1 MSMLDPI
8 LKEKDRED
16 KPRHESRLD
25 REIDEKIKRIYES
38 LPVESRDQIILDAAK
53 AALKK
58 ARGGDF
64 VKCPS
69 CGEDRLEAE
78 FYRGHSRKCRICG
91 YGEWVGMTEEQR
103 QEQITNSRAWM
114 KEMDRML
121 GRSR

>member
-1 MSMLDPI
+1 MNLLDQM
-8 LKEKDRED
+8 LKEKGQED
-16 KPRHESRLD
+16 NPRHTSRLD
-25 REIDEKIKRIYES
+25 KEIDEKMKRLYES
-38 LPVESRDQIILDAAK
+38 LPVESRDQIILDAAR

-64 VKCPS
+64 IKCPS
-69 CGEDRLEAE
+69 CGKDRFEAE

-103 QEQITNSRAWM
+103 QEQITKSRAWM
-114 KEMDRML
+114 REMDRIL